1 MPNSLDTYHLW
12 LGIPPNEQPPDAY
25 RLLGLSLFES
35 NPEVIRIAADRQ
47 TTHLRMFQLGERA
60 ELSQKLLNEVA
71 TARITLLNPEKK
83 AIHDRQLADSLGM
96 ENVGTGEVRAPIAGH
111 PVEPLDS
118 LFEDPLANETAV
130 KGDVILARPALKRWV
145 RWWRALRPLIWPT
158 IMVALIGTAIY
169 MTFIVIRN
177 AVE

>member
-1 MPNSLDTYHLW
+1 MPNPLDAYHLW
-12 LGIPPNEQPPDAY
+12 LGIPPHEQPPDAY

-47 TTHLRMFQLGERA
+47 TTHLRMFQLGQHA

-71 TARITLLNPEKK
+71 TARITLLNATKK
-83 AIHDRQLADSLGM
+83 AVYDRQLADSLGLKDI
-96 ENVGTGEVRAPIAGH
+96 NPGQRVPIAGH

-130 KGDVILARPALKRWV
+130 KGDKILTRRVLKR
-145 RWWRALRPLIWPT
+145 RTRLWRAIRPLLWPT
-158 IMVALIGTAIY
+158 IVIALLGTAAY
-169 MTFIVIRN
+169 MTFLVIRN